1 MGIPMKIIYGLNFNE
16 IARPTVTTLG
26 IFDGLHRGHQE
37 IMKFVVARARAIN
50 AVPTALTFS
59 PHPRAILRPET
70 APPLLQTLEQRAACM
85 SSWGIEQLIVL
96 EFTPQLAAMSAADFT
111 QEILVTTLQSQEV
124 YLGQGFAFGRGRE
137 GNIERLQHYSQHYG
151 FTSAAVPEVRFRN
164 HRVSSTLIRRLL
176 KAGRVN
182 LARQFLGR
190 PYSLSNT
197 VIAGNKLARQLQFP
211 TANLLPPGTVLP
223 LDGVYITVAAWQ
235 QRYFPSITNIGV
247 RPTIAGNQR
256 LVETHIFDFAADLYD
271 STLTVYFLHR
281 LRAEQKFTGLPAL
294 QQQIELDCQQA
305 RCYFQR
311 AACQKLLQLARTN

>member
-1 MGIPMKIIYGLNFNE
+1 MNIIYGLTTNE

-37 IMKFVVARARAIN
+37 IMQLVVARAQAKN
-50 AVPTALTFS
+50 CVPTALTFS
-59 PHPRAILRPET
+59 PHPRAVLRPEI
-70 APPLLQTLEQRAACM
+70 APPPLQTLEQRAATM
-85 SSWGIEQLIVL
+85 ARWGIAQLIVL
-96 EFTPQLAAMSAADFT
+96 EFNPQLAAMSAEDFT
-111 QEILVTTLQSQEV
+111 REILVEALHSQEV

-137 GNIERLQHYSQHYG
+137 GNIERLQEYSHRYG
-151 FTSAAVPEVRFRN
+151 FTSAAVPEVLFRQ

-190 PYSLSNT
+190 PYSVSNKVVT
-197 VIAGNKLARQLQFP
+197 GNQLARQLRFP
-211 TANLLPPGTVLP
+211 TANLCPPGTVIP
-223 LDGVYITVAAWQ
+223 LDGVYITVTEWQ

-247 RPTIAGNQR
+247 RPTIAGGQR
-256 LVETHIFDFAADLYD
+256 LIETHLFDFNQDLYD
-271 STLTVYFLHR
+271 ELLTVHFMHR
-281 LRAEQKFTGLPAL
+281 LRAEQKFAGLAAL

-311 AACQKLLQLARTN
+311 AASQKLLQLARTRKIS